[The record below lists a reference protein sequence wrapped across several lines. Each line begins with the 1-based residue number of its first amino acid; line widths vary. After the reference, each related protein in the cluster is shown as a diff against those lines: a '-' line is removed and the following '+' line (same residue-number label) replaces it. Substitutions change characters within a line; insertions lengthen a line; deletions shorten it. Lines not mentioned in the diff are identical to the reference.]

1 MMDAVLLARLQ
12 FAVTSALH
20 FIFVPLTL
28 GLSILVAVM
37 ETIYILKKDE
47 QYKKMAQFWGKLF
60 VINFVLGVVTGIV
73 QEFHFG
79 MNWSEYSR
87 FVGDIFGA
95 PLAIEALAAF
105 FLESTF
111 LGLWIFGWNKLPPKL
126 HAASIWLVAFGSNL
140 SAFWILVANSFMQNP
155 VGYVLRN
162 GRAEMIDFGALLTN
176 HHVLYQFPHTVLA
189 GFVTAAFFV
198 MGISAHHLLRQQH
211 REFFLR
217 SLRLGLGLGVAS
229 ILLVTV
235 IGHFQGQYLTE
246 TQPMKMAAANALWES
261 SGPAP
266 LNLVALIDEQKQ
278 QNTAAIKIPG
288 LESLLAYNNT
298 RARMDGLKDLQTAAE
313 IQYGPGRYIP
323 PVSLCFWSFRLM
335 IFSGFWLL
343 FTVFYSLYLLKR
355 GIIEKK
361 QWFLKTLIWSIPI
374 PYIANISGWIVA
386 EVGRQP
392 WIVFGLQK
400 VEDAVSPTVSA
411 GMVLTSLVV
420 LTLVLGALVAL
431 DVYLLT
437 RLAKRGPDYTGD
449 ISYTSTSDRGVAQ
462 WT

>member
-12 FAVTSALH
+12 FAITSAFH

-37 ETIYILKKDE
+37 ETIYLLKKDE

-266 LNLVALIDEQKQ
+266 FNLMALIDEQKQ
-278 QNTAAIKIPG
+278 ENTASIKIPG

-431 DVYLLT
+431 HVYLLT

-449 ISYTSTSDRGVAQ
+449 IPYTSDKGVAQ